1 MKVHEYQAKALMA
14 KFGIPVPRGEVAS
27 RPEDAAAITEKLGG
41 KAVLKAQVY
50 AGGRGKAGGIKTAS
64 SAQNAEEL
72 ARKLLG
78 TRLVTHQTSPEG
90 VPINKLLVEEPI
102 EIASQLY
109 LSIVVDSASRMP
121 VMMASAAGGM
131 DIEEVARDHPE
142 KIIKVYV
149 DPATGFRDYL
159 GRRLAYGA
167 NLKQELVRPAVTLM
181 TNLYRLFEANDCS
194 LAEINPLAVTTKGEL
209 LAVDAKLNFDDNAE
223 FRHKDIGAMRDEE
236 QEDTIEVRAK
246 KSGIQNYVKVDGT
259 IGCMVNGA
267 GLAMAVMDLIT
278 LSGGSAA
285 NFLDIGTANNPDR
298 VVNSFKIFMA
308 DQSVKAILINIF
320 GGMARVDIIAQ
331 GIVEAHKQLNVTVP
345 LVVRLAGTN
354 VAEGKRILKESGL
367 KYIEPSDFKDAAEKA
382 VIAAKGG
389 KAR

>member
-41 KAVLKAQVY
+41 RAVLKAQVY

-64 SAQNAEEL
+64 SAQNAEQL

-78 TRLVTHQTSPEG
+78 ARLVTHQTPPEG

-159 GRRLAYGA
+159 GRKLAYGV

-181 TNLYRLFEANDCS
+181 ANLYRLFEANDCS
-194 LAEINPLAVTTKGEL
+194 LAEINPLAVTNKGEL

-223 FRHKDIGAMRDEE
+223 FRHKDIEAMRDEE
-236 QEDTIEVRAK
+236 QEDPIEVRAK

-367 KYIEPSDFKDAAEKA
+367 KYIEASDFKDAAEKA
-382 VIAAKGG
+382 VRAAKGG